1 MCHYKDTEYLKFGE
15 MFLLQL
21 VLPLNKPS
29 QISSVNNN
37 HYFIMLTASGVQ
49 EFQQGTV
56 GMACLWYMMCGS
68 SASLG

>member
-1 MCHYKDTEYLKFGE
+1 

-49 EFQQGTV
+49 EFQQGIV
-56 GMACLWYMMCGS
+56 GMACL
-68 SASLG
+68 